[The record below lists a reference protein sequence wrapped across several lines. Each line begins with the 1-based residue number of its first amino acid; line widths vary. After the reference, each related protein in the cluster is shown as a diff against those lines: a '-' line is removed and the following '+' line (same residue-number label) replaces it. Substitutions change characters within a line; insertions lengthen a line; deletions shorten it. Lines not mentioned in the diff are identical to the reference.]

1 MLRRAIEVGSNQFGM
16 CMFTE
21 ETSYQFTQYGC
32 MLEIKTSHFTQDG
45 RAVVTSCGGRRFKVL
60 NSSIK
65 DGYNVA
71 KVEWIKDI
79 KLTSEIEI
87 AGKILNQNNLII

>member
-1 MLRRAIEVGSNQFGM
+1 MLRRAIEVGSNEFGM

-21 ETSYQFTQYGC
+21 ETPYQFTEYGC
-32 MLEIKTSHFTQDG
+32 MLEIKTSHFTHDG
-45 RAVVTSCGGRRFKVL
+45 RAVVSTCGGRRFKVL

-71 KVEWIKDI
+71 KVEWVRDKR
-79 KLTSEIEI
+79 LSSETEI
-87 AGKILNQNNLII
+87 AGKVFIKR